1 MTMKH
6 VKRLASL
13 LLALT
18 LVFALAATAGAAE
31 TTYSITI
38 NDAQAGHTYSAY
50 QIFAGD
56 LATDDDGSKI
66 LSNIVFGTGVSESGK
81 TALLSFEKT
90 EGAHADAAALAKA
103 LTSSNIEN
111 FAKVAGTAGNLGSV
125 ARSVPQSTSGVCTI
139 PGLKAGYYLVV
150 DSYTTEEG
158 DKSDSLSRYMIMVV
172 GNATANSKH
181 SFPTLDKQ
189 IKHNERDN
197 WEVVGDNQI
206 GDTVEFRTITTVP
219 NTTGYTAYDYV
230 IHDTMSAGLTSN
242 VTAQSGVTIKVND
255 DDAKILDPSYYT
267 VTVDTGNSNKFSIRI
282 DVLKAIADNKMAARD
297 ELYTYYSGV
306 LNGSAKI
313 YDEGK
318 QDNVAYLVYSNN
330 PNDTHSQGKTPEKK
344 VYDWTFKMG
353 INKVNENGVALTG
366 AVFVLSK
373 TGTLSVESMTCDK
386 DTGVPSATTGLIGF
400 VKVSEG
406 TYRIATIQ
414 DEKSTIVYTIEAGT
428 PVIKGLD
435 DATDY
440 YLYETKAP
448 DGYNLLDKPVKF
460 KITAAYGEDGSTVAN
475 GDPTV
480 IVDSGNPST
489 IMSTNVVN
497 QSGSTLPETGGMGT
511 TIFYVLGGILAVTAI
526 VLLVTKKRMNSAE

>member
-1 MTMKH
+1 MKH
-6 VKRLASL
+6 MKRLASL

-18 LVFALAATAGAAE
+18 LVFALAATAGAA

-56 LATDDDGSKI
+56 LTTDANGSKI

-90 EGAHADAAALAKA
+90 EGAHADAAALAET

-111 FAKVAGTAGNLGSV
+111 FAKAAGTAGNLGS
-125 ARSVPQSTSGVCTI
+125 AAGSTQQNASGACTI
-139 PGLKAGYYLVV
+139 SGLNAGYYLVV
-150 DSYTTEEG
+150 DSYTNGEG

-172 GNATANSKH
+172 GDATANSKH

-189 IKHNERDN
+189 INHNETDS

-219 NTTGYTAYDYV
+219 DTTGYTAYDYV
-230 IHDTMSAGLTSN
+230 IHDTMSVGLTSN

-255 DDAKILDPSYYT
+255 KDTGILDTSYYT
-267 VTVDTGNSNKFSIRI
+267 VTVDTENSNKFSIKI
-282 DVLKAIADNKMAARD
+282 DVLNAIKDNKMAAGN

-306 LNGSAKI
+306 LNESAKI

-318 QDNVAYLVYSNN
+318 QDNVAYLEYSNN
-330 PNDTHSQGKTPEKK
+330 PNDVESHGKTPEKR
-344 VYDWTFKMG
+344 VYDWTFKMV
-353 INKVNENGVALTG
+353 INKVNEKGATLTG
-366 AVFVLSK
+366 AVFVLSE
-373 TGTLSVESMTCDK
+373 TGTLSVENMNCDK

-414 DEKSTIVYTIEAGT
+414 DETSTIVYTIEAGT

-480 IVDSGNPST
+480 IVDSGDPST
-489 IMSTNVVN
+489 TMSTNVVN
-497 QSGSTLPETGGMGT
+497 KSGSTLPETGGVGT
-511 TIFYVLGGILAVTAI
+511 TLFYVLGGILVAGAV